1 MTTENAGNDR
11 PKKRKWDFEI
21 AVYQDRFVIAYFALV
36 IVYLLIGSL
45 IFIFPIF
52 TPSSSSTV
60 SFRFSLMYIPLV
72 YHLVV
77 SLAVLGIAM
86 RARWALK
93 FYPKAV
99 KSFMGVLV
107 LCSIVSFT
115 GKHGLGASILITMA
129 ILVLLSPCLAI
140 VLYGL
145 RYIKRGDV
153 LDSFEKTTFEY
164 RIY

>member
-1 MTTENAGNDR
+1 M
-11 PKKRKWDFEI
+11 
-21 AVYQDRFVIAYFALV
+21 IAYFAV
-36 IVYLLIGSL
+36 VFVYLLIGAL

-52 TPSSSSTV
+52 TPSTSSEV
-60 SFRFSLMYIPLV
+60 SFRFHLLHIPLV

-107 LCSIVSFT
+107 FCSIVSFT
-115 GKHGLGASILITMA
+115 GKHGLGGSIFITIA
-129 ILVLLSPCLAI
+129 ILLLLSPCLGLM
-140 VLYGL
+140 VFGL
-145 RYIKRGDV
+145 RYIKRKDV
-153 LDSFEKTTFEY
+153 LDSFDKTTVEY
-164 RIY
+164 RVY